1 MSLTSAKPTY
11 AFWQGGGQSGEAI
24 RAYSWVNTALGPAE
38 RWAQSLRTAI
48 GMVLHTPTPMALCW
62 GPSLLCFHNDAFQQ
76 RLFPNRLA
84 IGQQAETLL
93 GSAWETVCPFIE
105 QIMATGAPVEPDLRH
120 SLFSFAPVFDETGVG
135 GVLITL
141 SDTTPTPHLADEAP
155 SRETHFQQLTD
166 SVPAIIWQT
175 RPDGYCTYINRRWFD
190 ITGQTE
196 PEALGFGWLDATHP
210 DDAQQAG
217 EVFIEANKEHKP
229 FSALY
234 RLRQKDGRYRW
245 AVDSGTPQFGPNG
258 EYRGML
264 GSVVDVHDQKLA
276 EAEKNNLVALI
287 EASHEFIGL
296 ASLDGTIQYLN
307 PAGREMLGWESAE
320 GNAILDSIHPDDR
333 ELALQKLAELETNGR
348 FSQDIRCV
356 NAQSGEPFWLGWN
369 AFTIQNPFTEEI
381 SGVATVSANITARRA
396 IEQQQGEMADLL
408 RAVFDGAIAGISV
421 LHCVRDSN
429 GTIID
434 FEHRLANR
442 LAAESFNRADLVGRR
457 FSDVYP
463 AYREAGLFAD
473 FVQVVETGQTIEQI
487 RHFVG
492 EQTER
497 WYDTVTVKLD
507 DGVVYSFR
515 DSTAEMITRQKAH
528 QSSEELAFA
537 IEAAE
542 LGIWDLNPVTNS
554 LRINSRLGD
563 WFGVPADA
571 PLNVMTLSDIIAETD
586 RERVFESLNAAV
598 QPGSSGKYETEY
610 TITHRLTGQQR
621 VVRAKG
627 KAQFSPDGR
636 AYRINGTLQDITEQQ
651 RADQIRRET
660 EARFQ
665 TMAEGSEVLI
675 AVADETGRATY
686 FNKAWVDLTGRSMDD
701 LLDYGWADLVHPE
714 DREGYLNTYLSAFRK
729 REPFSGEFRLRTKAG
744 DFRWLLAKGPVR
756 FRPDGSFAGYIS
768 SCVDITEN
776 KLAEQ
781 ALRASEARLQ
791 SLIAAAP
798 VAIGVFR
805 GPDLVVE
812 LPNQAFID
820 IVGKG
825 PDIVGKPLREVMP
838 ELVTENQPFLNILEG
853 VRTTGKQFKSYD
865 SLVKIVQN
873 GQLTHNYYNI
883 TYTPLFDEAGEVYAI
898 LDIAVDV
905 TGQVQIQQELT
916 QQKAYLQNALEM
928 AHMGTYRIDLASA
941 TGHFSENIRDWMNLE
956 TASNPMSLIY
966 QKIHPGDWP
975 RVEQVITDSLRS
987 EADSHH
993 DITYRLAEEADQPV
1007 RHLRSIG
1014 EVTFVDG
1021 VPVTINGIIQDVTP
1035 QLQARQAIEQSEQNL
1050 RSLVNSAPFPI
1061 GVYVGR
1067 DMRIQL
1073 ANQSIIDAWGK
1084 GNDVIGKRYADVLPE
1099 LQGQQIFEQL
1109 DQVFTTGI
1117 SYHAQNSR
1125 LVLHN
1130 QGTPKVT
1137 YYNYNFTPL
1146 FDANGQVYGVMSTAA
1161 DVTDLAVAK
1170 QRVEEA
1176 EASLRGAIE
1185 LAELATWNMD
1195 VNWEA
1200 GTRHMTYSER
1210 LWAWFGFEGNE
1221 TVHNTGYNPIAP
1233 ADQERIEQA
1242 IARALRPDTGGAID
1256 VEFTVIHYKTGQQ
1269 RQVRAVGKTYFD
1281 KTGRPVRMTG
1291 TAQDVTEQRQTQ
1303 MALEQQ
1309 VEERTQQLKAL
1320 IQDLERS
1327 NQNLQQFAYV
1337 ASHDLQEPLRKIQSF
1352 GDLLQTYHGKALG
1365 EGVEH
1370 LNRMRTAAG
1379 RMSILIN
1386 DLLTYSRISTR
1397 QDISGPVSLTEI
1409 VKTVLSDLDMVIEET
1424 GAEITLDPLPT
1435 VLGDRSQLGQL
1446 FMNLLSNALKFR
1458 QTDVD
1463 GHFLPPRITVTSQV
1477 VQTTDLPPGI
1487 KPARA
1492 ADAYYRVDV
1501 SDNGIGFDQKYL
1513 DRIFQVFQRLHGKS
1527 TFAGTGIGLAICE
1540 KVAINHGGAITATS
1554 QPGEGATFTLYLPN

>member
-1 MSLTSAKPTY
+1 MTTGVPL
-11 AFWQGGGQSGEAI
+11 
-24 RAYSWVNTALGPAE
+24 
-38 RWAQSLRTAI
+38 
-48 GMVLHTPTPMALCW
+48 
-62 GPSLLCFHNDAFQQ
+62 
-76 RLFPNRLA
+76 
-84 IGQQAETLL
+84 
-93 GSAWETVCPFIE
+93 
-105 QIMATGAPVEPDLRH
+105 ATGTQGIPFGFTPI
-120 SLFSFAPVFDETGVG
+120 FDETAIG

-141 SDTTPTPHLADEAP
+141 SDTASTPHLTEEPLA
-155 SRETHFQQLTD
+155 REVHFQELTD

-196 PEALGFGWLDATHP
+196 PEAIGFGWLNATHP
-210 DDAQQAG
+210 DDAQQAS
-217 EVFIEANKEHKP
+217 EVFIEANKQHKP

-234 RLRQKDGRYRW
+234 RLRQKDGQYRW
-245 AVDSGTPQFGPNG
+245 AVDTGTPQFGSNG

-264 GSVVDVHDQKLA
+264 GTVVDVHDQKLA
-276 EAEKNNLVALI
+276 EAEKNNLVAVI

-320 GNAILDSIHPDDR
+320 GNAILDSIYPDDR
-333 ELALQKLAELETNGR
+333 ELALQKLTEIETNGR

-356 NAQSGEPFWLGWN
+356 NAQTGQPFWLGWN
-369 AFTIQNPFTEEI
+369 AFTIRNPF
-381 SGVATVSANITARRA
+381 SGEVSGLATVSTNITARRA
-396 IEQQQGEMADLL
+396 IVQQQQDMADLL

-442 LAAESFNRADLVGRR
+442 LAAENFNRADLVGLR
-457 FSDVYP
+457 FSEVYP

-473 FVQVVETGQTIEQI
+473 FVQVVETGQTIEQV
-487 RHFVG
+487 RHFLG
-492 EQTER
+492 KQTEQ

-515 DSTAEMITRQKAH
+515 DSTAEMNARQKAH

-542 LGIWDLNPVTNS
+542 LGIWDLDPITNS
-554 LRINSRLGD
+554 LRINTRLGE
-563 WFGVPADA
+563 WFGVSADA
-571 PLNVMTLSDIIAETD
+571 PLDVMTLTDIIADAD
-586 RERVFESLNAAV
+586 RERVFRALSAAM

-610 TITHRLTGQQR
+610 TITSRLTGQQR
-621 VVRAKG
+621 IVRAKG
-627 KAQFSPDGR
+627 KTQFGPDGR
-636 AYRINGTLQDITEQQ
+636 AHRINGTLQDITEQQ

-686 FNKAWVDLTGRSMDD
+686 FNKAWVDLTGRSTED
-701 LLDYGWADLVHPE
+701 LLDYGWADLVHPD
-714 DREGYLNTYLSAFRK
+714 DREQYVNTYLNAFQK
-729 REPFSGEFRLRTKAG
+729 REPFSGEFRLRTTTG
-744 DFRWLLAKGPVR
+744 DYRWLLAKGPVR

-776 KLAEQ
+776 KQAEQ

-838 ELVTENQPFLNILEG
+838 ELITENQPFLNILEG
-853 VRTTGKQFKSYD
+853 VRTTGQQFKSYD

-873 GQLTHNYYNI
+873 GQLNHNYYNI

-905 TGQVQIQQELT
+905 TGQVQIQQELA

-928 AHMGTYRIDLASA
+928 AHMGTYRIDLTTS
-941 TGHFSENIRDWMNLE
+941 TGDFSENIRDWMSLE
-956 TASNPMSLIY
+956 TASNPMDLIY
-966 QKIHPGDWP
+966 RKVHPDDWAH
-975 RVEQVITDSLRS
+975 VEQVITESLQS
-987 EADSHH
+987 EANSRH
-993 DITYRLAEEADQPV
+993 DITYRLAEAPGKPV

-1014 EVTFVDG
+1014 EVTFKDG
-1021 VPVTINGIIQDVTP
+1021 VPTAINGIIQDVTP

-1067 DMRIQL
+1067 EMWIQL

-1099 LQGQQIFEQL
+1099 LGSQQIFERL
-1109 DQVFTTGI
+1109 DEVFNTGI
-1117 SYHAQNSR
+1117 PYSAQNHR
-1125 LVLHN
+1125 LVLHTH
-1130 QGTPKVT
+1130 GTPKVA

-1146 FDANGQVYGVMSTAA
+1146 FDANGRVYGVMSTAA

-1170 QRVEEA
+1170 ERVEEA

-1210 LWAWFGFEGNE
+1210 LWAWFGFEGVE

-1233 ADQERIEQA
+1233 ADRERVEQA
-1242 IARALRPDTGGAID
+1242 IAHALRPDTGGAID

-1269 RQVRAVGKTYFD
+1269 RRLRAMGKAYFD

-1352 GDLLQTYHGKALG
+1352 GDLLQTYHGEALG
-1365 EGVEH
+1365 AGVEH

-1409 VKTVLSDLDMVIEET
+1409 VKTVLSDLDLVIDET
-1424 GAEITLDPLPT
+1424 GAEIAIDPLPT

-1458 QTDVD
+1458 QTGPD
-1463 GHFLPPRITVTSQV
+1463 GQFLPPRITVSSQV
-1477 VQTTDLPPGI
+1477 IQAIDLPPGI

-1492 ADAYYRVDV
+1492 ANAYYRVDV

-1554 QPGEGATFTLYLPN
+1554 QPGEGATFSLYLPN